1 MPAQEGFG
9 FFLLGAMCLVGLV
22 LLALYLGI
30 GALGVRGLAGLLAS
44 RGHGR
49 SGRVSVVLVIA
60 SVLLFLG
67 LSIGLWRAHVGWYG
81 PTYRVGDQRLRP
93 YLSAMEAVDRASL
106 GFTPIPPD
114 AKIRVVPVAGEEEY
128 DVHLQDS
135 LGQRNIL
142 FRENAEG
149 SYEWVGESQ
158 AFMGPRRYDTG
169 AGIRNE
175 QIVIAYYRVP
185 VSWAA
190 LNQVQVYYSGDDP
203 RLKYEPLLT
212 LKEARGI
219 LQEWSKL
226 RVSPAP

>member
-93 YLSAMEAVDRASL
+93 YLSAMDAVDRTSL
-106 GFTPIPPD
+106 GFTPIPRD
-114 AKIRVVPVAGEEEY
+114 AKIRVVPVGGEREY
-128 DVHLQDS
+128 DVHLQASFRDVY
-135 LGQRNIL
+135 
-142 FRENAEG
+142 FRENADG

-158 AFMGPRRYDTG
+158 AFTGPRRYDTG
-169 AGIRNE
+169 AGIENE
-175 QIVIAYYRVP
+175 ELVIAYYRVP
-185 VSWAA
+185 VSGAA

-203 RLKYEPLLT
+203 RFKYEPFLT
-212 LKEARGI
+212 LEEARTI
-219 LQEWSKL
+219 LQEWASQ
-226 RVSPAP
+226 RATPAP